1 MTAREKFKELGY
13 DIADEYHDESRDY
26 LLYSSAKYDFISF
39 TKSAYGLFW
48 CAYYSDD
55 DVDEVL
61 TLNGEETKAVIMQLQ
76 ELGWLE

>member
-1 MTAREKFKELGY
+1 MTAREKFKKLGY
-13 DIADEYHDESRDY
+13 DIADECHDEYHDY

-48 CAYYSDD
+48 CAYYSDG

-61 TLNGEETKAVIMQLQ
+61 TLDCEETKAVIMQLQ

>member
-13 DIADEYHDESRDY
+13 EVADECHDNHREH
-26 LLYSSAKYDFISF
+26 LLYSNSSYDFISF
-39 TKSAYGLFW
+39 TKSTYGLFW
-48 CAYYSDD
+48 CAYYSDG

-61 TLNGEETKAVIMQLQ
+61 TLNGEETKAVIMQLK